1 MYFYMHTIG
10 QQLAIIRRNNDECIT
25 KACIIVTRH
34 EEAGLMYAQNL
45 STLLDFKLE

>member
-1 MYFYMHTIG
+1 MHTIG
-10 QQLAIIRRNNDECIT
+10 QQLAIIRRNNESDECIT